1 MTDKPDF
8 HQEMDRLQG
17 HMPDW
22 AGRNLGRLR
31 EPKAVWVR
39 VPAGIALAGGGVLSV
54 LPGLG
59 VWMLPIGLALLAHD
73 VPVMRRPL
81 ARVLRFSNDKIEQR
95 RERRKNAAAAKAAKP
110 KPAAKPAAKAAPKL
124 AAKPMA
130 KSAPRAAAS
139 SAAKPA
145 AKRSPKA

>member
-81 ARVLRFSNDKIEQR
+81 ASVLRFSNDKIEQR

-110 KPAAKPAAKAAPKL
+110 KPAAKVAPKPAAKP
-124 AAKPMA
+124 AAKP
-130 KSAPRAAAS
+130 APRAAAS

-145 AKRSPKA
+145 AKRSRKP